1 MPITIANNFL
11 QWFLNANVSF
21 FSSGFV
27 LKAYQI
33 LFFDAKFHSHCPGSI
48 ESSPQRTGDV
58 FRLSCPFKK
67 THIFI
72 YLYYHYHYYIHLL
85 SFSSSCVPVFYMH
98 VKLAMPRLALLYE
111 LASLLIH
118 THRCLMDCNISS
130 SSAWIVSVCG
140 FSVCHPPPPPLFL
153 TEILQRRGLCT
164 ACQSPCLL
172 YYSS

>member
-1 MPITIANNFL
+1 MPLHVPVPITIANNFL

-33 LFFDAKFHSHCPGSI
+33 LFFDANFH
-48 ESSPQRTGDV
+48 
-58 FRLSCPFKK
+58 
-67 THIFI
+67 
-72 YLYYHYHYYIHLL
+72 
-85 SFSSSCVPVFYMH
+85 SSCVPVFYMH

>member
-1 MPITIANNFL
+1 
-11 QWFLNANVSF
+11 
-21 FSSGFV
+21 
-27 LKAYQI
+27 
-33 LFFDAKFHSHCPGSI
+33 
-48 ESSPQRTGDV
+48 
-58 FRLSCPFKK
+58 
-67 THIFI
+67 
-72 YLYYHYHYYIHLL
+72 
-85 SFSSSCVPVFYMH
+85 MH

-172 YYSS
+172 YYSSWAPMRRHQGMLEVLAVTQSWKVYLRNPSLNIQTILSCWNKDSSQIQNTTHVLAFCVWIDHPFKENHEKMLFSEMDWWIQWFWCLQLSWLVRVNWY